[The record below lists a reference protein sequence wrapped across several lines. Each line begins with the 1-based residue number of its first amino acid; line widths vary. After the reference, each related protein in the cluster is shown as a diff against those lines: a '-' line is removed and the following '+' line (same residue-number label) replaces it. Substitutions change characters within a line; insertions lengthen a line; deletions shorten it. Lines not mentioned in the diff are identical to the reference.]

1 MWRVELLDE
10 RVKAEL
16 DALPRDVR
24 AKFAHIVRMI
34 EEFGLEQVHAPHVKH
49 LVGRLWEMR
58 MKGRDGIARAIY
70 VTASRQ
76 RVVVVRAFAKRTRKT
91 PRREIDLALKR
102 AKEVT

>member
-1 MWRVELLDE
+1 MWRVELLDD
-10 RVKAEL
+10 RVKVEL